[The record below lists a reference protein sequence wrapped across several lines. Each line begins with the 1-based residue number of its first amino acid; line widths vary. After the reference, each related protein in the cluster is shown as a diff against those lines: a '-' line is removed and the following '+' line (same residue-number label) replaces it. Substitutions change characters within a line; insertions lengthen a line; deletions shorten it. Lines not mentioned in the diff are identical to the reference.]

1 MKKIWNLKDIFK
13 DKGQR
18 TMYKGLCT
26 KDYVQ
31 RTMYKGQRTE
41 DYVQRTKDKGQ
52 CNEWEQSFKILQI
65 PDINKPLIKNRNEK
79 SI

>member
-26 KDYVQ
+26 KDKGQ
-31 RTMYKGQRTE
+31 RTMYKGQRT
-41 DYVQRTKDKGQ
+41 KDNVMNGNNPLK
-52 CNEWEQSFKILQI
+52 SFKSLT
-65 PDINKPLIKNRNEK
+65 
-79 SI
+79 